1 MNDILIRCDSAP
13 IVLETLKED
22 VKNCYALSL
31 DKRIETIVDLTENIE
46 HLMGLTSDKPYR
58 DSRVREVRQAAL
70 QLKVD
75 PHLSAPFSTSV
86 DEYIAILNEKKSILE
101 SIYECCDDFC
111 LTMQKGLEHL
121 DKTFASNPSARSS
134 FVRTYKKKKGSFFR
148 KDKHRRN
155 RLPSSALNI
164 LWDFVRTHKNNPYPT
179 NQQKEHLVRQ
189 TNLTMTQIRN
199 WFTNTRKRKLGQTP
213 ESDEDYSISSE
224 GDCCSYSSSLSDDKH
239 RRNSRKKKCSCEDPT
254 LYAVPSTEVVMNE
267 STLKKE
273 PIGFVNTYQSNDL
286 LKPIEARETLNFPQ
300 DSGGCPV
307 PVPLGLTVD
316 ATIQPKQEFCF
327 MVPSPHS
334 PNGTWIQFD
343 SHTPHLFRGLSIS
356 SARGTPR
363 SCLSLRCT
371 PRGINNPIFDEP
383 NESRFD
389 DCFFSSLFQE
399 SNQDLEFFLN
409 NEMVPHCKKEP
420 VDSSNCTM
428 DIPVQ
433 EHV

>member
-1 MNDILIRCDSAP
+1 MNDILMRCDSAP

-58 DSRVREVRQAAL
+58 DNRVREVRQAAL
-70 QLKVD
+70 QLKID
-75 PHLSAPFSTSV
+75 PHLSAPFSSSV
-86 DEYIAILNEKKSILE
+86 DEYIGILNEKKSILE

-134 FVRTYKKKKGSFFR
+134 FVRTYKKKKGTFFR

-213 ESDEDYSISSE
+213 ESDEDFSIGSE
-224 GDCCSYSSSLSDDKH
+224 GDCCSYSSSLSEEIH
-239 RRNSRKKKCSCEDPT
+239 HHSRKKKCSWEDPT
-254 LYAVPSTEVVMNE
+254 LYAVPSTEVLMSE

-273 PIGFVNTYQSNDL
+273 PGEFVSTYQSQVL
-286 LKPIEARETLNFPQ
+286 IEPMDTTETINVSQ
-300 DSGGCPV
+300 EPV
-307 PVPLGLTVD
+307 DCSVPAPMGLTVD
-316 ATIQPKQEFCF
+316 TSIQPKQDFCF
-327 MVPSPHS
+327 NNPSPH
-334 PNGTWIQFD
+334 PVNGTWIQYD
-343 SHTPHLFRGLSIS
+343 GNTPHLFRGLSIS
-356 SARGTPR
+356 SAKGTPR
-363 SCLSLRCT
+363 SCLSLRCS
-371 PRGINNPIFDEP
+371 PRGNHNSVFDEF
-383 NESRFD
+383 NESRCD
-389 DCFFSSLFQE
+389 DCFFSSLFQD
-399 SNQDLEFFLN
+399 SNQDIEFFIN

-420 VDSSNCTM
+420 ADSNVMHHLLSDC
-428 DIPVQ
+428 IV
-433 EHV
+433 